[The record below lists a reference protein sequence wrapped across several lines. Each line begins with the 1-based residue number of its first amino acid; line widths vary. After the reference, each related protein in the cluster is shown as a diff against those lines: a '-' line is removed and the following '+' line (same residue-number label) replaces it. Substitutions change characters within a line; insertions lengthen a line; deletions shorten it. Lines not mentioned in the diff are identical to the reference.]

1 MLRIRHIYSE
11 ILKNEHFVSSRSGR
25 TEARV
30 ILILSL
36 LLKYKCLRRN
46 TIHLLIEHLDS
57 SLQEA
62 GDMGKRS
69 VKTCMERG
77 WIKMKE
83 QKGIREKG
91 TYSITAAGKK
101 MLYQLICERFGEG
114 TATELC
120 AALDSFASD
129 RVAIELSAHKE
140 EEIEAA
146 IKLVLSDYANHFM
159 KLEFEVPNSAEM
171 MRGYAGQ
178 EKRKGDVYT
187 DLQITFPCYDQGV
200 RQICIEIDMGTERLG
215 SRGGLLFKC
224 NAYSEVNRRIRQTS
238 LHQAINVVFVCC
250 YKLSGD
256 LRQSDLERFEAMR
269 RYQQPLLP
277 FLSYIC
283 RLQNPNGDV
292 TIDGM
297 ESALA
302 SVKGCNA
309 FGYDGKKFYED
320 AAFFLRVLKD
330 QCKNHGQAG
339 EEEILSC
346 IADISANCKE
356 HMDTLDL
363 EYSRQCTVE
372 RRMELYEG
380 IRAYQS
386 YALSGLRNGMSL
398 SCLSKFD
405 FEKELPFLFPEL
417 QYRKQLGILLYHL
430 GIVNEAVSVS
440 SVYSLPLFEE
450 KGVEG
455 IDTVYRC
462 VFMVDDLTV
471 LIENLSSDLGGLI
484 RARDYVRIPPAARPN
499 TIMIMLM
506 NDREELADGSYLK
519 EGSLYRQAGDGS
531 NISERTS
538 MGLALH
544 TKKLAENV
552 FSYESGYHFYNIPY
566 LMNHT
571 QDYIMLHYSEL
582 IKALKE
588 PICPWTRMDLY
599 VEEQDKTSYIPFL
612 IRRSGQW
619 LDIDS
624 PLSSLTYRGEIY
636 DPKDWRTLFG
646 ND

>member
-11 ILKNEHFVSSRSGR
+11 ILRNEHFVSSRSGR

-57 SLQEA
+57 SLQES
-62 GDMGKRS
+62 GDMGKRT

-77 WIKMKE
+77 WVKMKE

-101 MLYQLICERFGEG
+101 MLYQLIRERFGEG

-129 RVAIELSAHKE
+129 RDTIELSAHKE
-140 EEIEAA
+140 EEIGAA
-146 IKLVLSDYANHFM
+146 IKLVLSDYADHFM
-159 KLEFEVPNSAEM
+159 KLEFEVPNSVEM
-171 MRGYAGQ
+171 MRGYAGR

-187 DLQITFPCYDQGV
+187 DLQITFPCDGQGV

-215 SRGGLLFKC
+215 RSGGLLFKC

-250 YKLSGD
+250 DKLTGD

-283 RLQNPNGDV
+283 RLQNPDLDV

-297 ESALA
+297 ELALA

-320 AAFFLRVLKD
+320 AAFFLQVLKD

-339 EEEILSC
+339 EEEIVSC
-346 IADISANCKE
+346 IVGISANCKE

-363 EYSRQCTVE
+363 EYSRQCAVE

-386 YALSGLRNGMSL
+386 YALSGLRSGMSL
-398 SCLSKFD
+398 SCFSKFD
-405 FEKELPFLFPEL
+405 FDKELPFLFPEL

-430 GIVNEAVSVS
+430 GIVNEAATVS
-440 SVYSLPLFEE
+440 SVYSLPLFAE

-455 IDTVYRC
+455 VDTVYRC
-462 VFMVDDLTV
+462 VFMVGDLTV

-506 NDREELADGSYLK
+506 NDKEEMADGSYLK

-531 NISERTS
+531 HISERTS

-552 FSYESGYHFYNIPY
+552 SSYESGYRFDNISY

-571 QDYIMLHYSEL
+571 QDYIMLHYSEFM
-582 IKALKE
+582 KALKE

-599 VEEQDKTSYIPFL
+599 AEEQDKTSYIPFL
-612 IRRSGQW
+612 IRRSGKW

-624 PLSSLTYRGEIY
+624 PLSSLTYGGEIY
-636 DPKDWRTLFG
+636 DPKDWRLLFR

>member
-11 ILKNEHFVSSRSGR
+11 ILRNEHFVSSRSGR

-57 SLQEA
+57 SLQES

-69 VKTCMERG
+69 VKTCIERG
-77 WIKMKE
+77 WIRMKE

-91 TYSITAAGKK
+91 TYSITTAGKK
-101 MLYQLICERFGEG
+101 MLYQLIRDRFEEG

-120 AALDSFASD
+120 VVLDSFAPD
-129 RVAIELSAHKE
+129 RIAIELSAHKE

-146 IKLVLSDYANHFM
+146 IKLVLSDCANHFM

-171 MRGYAGQ
+171 MRGYAGK

-187 DLQITFPCYDQGV
+187 DLQITFPCDGQGV

-250 YKLSGD
+250 DKLSGD

-320 AAFFLRVLKD
+320 AAFFLQVLKD

-339 EEEILSC
+339 EEEILSF
-346 IADISANCKE
+346 IAGISANCKE

-372 RRMELYEG
+372 RRMELYEL
-380 IRAYQS
+380 IRGYQS

-405 FEKELPFLFPEL
+405 FEQELPFLFPEL
-417 QYRKQLGILLYHL
+417 QYREQLGILLYHL
-430 GIVNEAVSVS
+430 GIVKSAAIVS
-440 SVYSLPLFEE
+440 SVYSLPLFSER
-450 KGVEG
+450 GVEG
-455 IDTVYRC
+455 VDTVYRC
-462 VFMVDDLTV
+462 VFMVGDLTV

-506 NDREELADGSYLK
+506 NDKEELADGSYLK

-531 NISERTS
+531 HLSERTS

-552 FSYESGYHFYNIPY
+552 SSYESGYHFDNIPY

-571 QDYIMLHYSEL
+571 QDYIMLHYSEFM
-582 IKALKE
+582 KALKE

-599 VEEQDKTSYIPFL
+599 AEEQDKTSYIPFL
-612 IRRSGQW
+612 IRRSRQW
-619 LDIDS
+619 LDMDS
-624 PLSSLTYRGEIY
+624 PLSFMTYRGEIY
-636 DPKDWRTLFG
+636 EPEDWRALFG